1 MASKLID
8 LEKYWERRCRDE
20 MAENERL
27 REDMEQAYKKAVEAA
42 NAAVPKFKL
51 NTPEHK
57 AWLEA
62 FDKAFNAA
70 LMFNRWT

>member
-1 MASKLID
+1 MTRSHSSAATSP
-8 LEKYWERRCRDE
+8 RRGP
-20 MAENERL
+20 
-27 REDMEQAYKKAVEAA
+27 DMEQAYKKAVAAA

-57 AWLEA
+57 LWLEA

-70 LMFNRWT
+70 LMFDR